1 MMKANQSK
9 YRWKIVGLLF
19 FATTL
24 NYLDRQ
30 VLGILKPFISDELN
44 WTELDYGK
52 IVMVFQIAYGLGL
65 VLTGAFLDKL
75 GTKVGYGVAVGIWSV
90 ACAGHAFAK
99 SIFGFGAARAFLG
112 LGEAAN
118 FPAAIK
124 SVSEWFPKNE
134 RAFATGW
141 FNSGSNVGA
150 FLAPIIVTAVTV
162 NFGWQM
168 AFVVTGALGFIWLIL
183 WWTMYEIPQR
193 HAKVSEAEL
202 GHILQDH
209 ESEEKVKTS
218 WFKLLADRKAQAIC
232 IVKIMTDWVWWF
244 MLFWTPDFLE
254 KMFGVKIAELVL
266 PLIVIYTFASFGGIM
281 GGWMSS
287 YWIKIGKSIDF
298 SRKTTMLIAAFVMLL
313 IAVVPMSTNLWIT
326 VGLLSVACAAHQGW
340 SANVFTLAS
349 DIFPKSMVGSV
360 VSLAGFLSAMGG
372 AVSGYAIGSILEY
385 THSYM
390 LVFATAGSMY
400 LISWSL
406 LKVLV
411 PVIGA
416 EAK

>member
-1 MMKANQSK
+1 
-9 YRWKIVGLLF
+9 
-19 FATTL
+19 
-24 NYLDRQ
+24 
-30 VLGILKPFISDELN
+30 
-44 WTELDYGK
+44 
-52 IVMVFQIAYGLGL
+52 
-65 VLTGAFLDKL
+65 
-75 GTKVGYGVAVGIWSV
+75 
-90 ACAGHAFAK
+90 
-99 SIFGFGAARAFLG
+99 
-112 LGEAAN
+112 
-118 FPAAIK
+118 
-124 SVSEWFPKNE
+124 
-134 RAFATGW
+134 
-141 FNSGSNVGA
+141 
-150 FLAPIIVTAVTV
+150 
-162 NFGWQM
+162 
-168 AFVVTGALGFIWLIL
+168 
-183 WWTMYEIPQR
+183 
-193 HAKVSEAEL
+193 
-202 GHILQDH
+202 
-209 ESEEKVKTS
+209 
-218 WFKLLADRKAQAIC
+218 
-232 IVKIMTDWVWWF
+232 
-244 MLFWTPDFLE
+244 
-254 KMFGVKIAELVL
+254 LVL